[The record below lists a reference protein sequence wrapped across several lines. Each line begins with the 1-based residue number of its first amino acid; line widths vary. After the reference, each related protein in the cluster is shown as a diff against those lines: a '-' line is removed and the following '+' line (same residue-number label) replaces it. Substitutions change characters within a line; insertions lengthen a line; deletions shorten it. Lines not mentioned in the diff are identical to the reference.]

1 MPRRVTTNEPPGR
14 AAGAAAVPTAAEV
27 NTAVAKANKGN
38 PAPLRLI
45 LRDFPQLAGQLGGDL
60 PRLAIAT
67 LIDKAAC
74 GSPAVVE
81 ALHVQAEALRGELSC
96 AGDTAADRMLV
107 ESAVA
112 GWLLLWHLTLSQGML
127 KDPPIWLADHY
138 ARQAARA
145 QRRMEGAL
153 KALAVLRRLLPRA
166 AVMADEELAR
176 PRLAAANPPTRDRP
190 PVP

>member
-1 MPRRVTTNEPPGR
+1 MPRRVTTNGRPGR
-14 AAGAAAVPTAAEV
+14 AAGAVEPTAAEV
-27 NTAVAKANKGN
+27 DAAVDRANKGD
-38 PAPLRLI
+38 PKPLRLI
-45 LRDFPQLAGQLGGDL
+45 LRDFPGLAGQLGGDL

-96 AGDTAADRMLV
+96 AGDTAAEWMLV

-127 KDPPIWLADHY
+127 KDPPIWLSDHY

-153 KALAVLRRLLPRA
+153 KALAVLRRLLPRV
-166 AVMADEELAR
+166 AVTIEEETTR
-176 PRLAAANPPTRDRP
+176 PRLAANPAAGPG
-190 PVP
+190 